1 MEACKQRES
10 KKVKVNDNQS
20 YIKCECGV
28 TLQERS
34 WSWHSMTNK
43 HQDFV
48 NEKYP
53 NEIREYAKR
62 MKIKRKGD
70 YLKYRH
76 FKTFV
81 VADK

>member
-1 MEACKQRES
+1 MRMWSHSARE
-10 KKVKVNDNQS
+10 
-20 YIKCECGV
+20 E
-28 TLQERS
+28 LR
-34 WSWHSMTNK
+34 WHSMTNK